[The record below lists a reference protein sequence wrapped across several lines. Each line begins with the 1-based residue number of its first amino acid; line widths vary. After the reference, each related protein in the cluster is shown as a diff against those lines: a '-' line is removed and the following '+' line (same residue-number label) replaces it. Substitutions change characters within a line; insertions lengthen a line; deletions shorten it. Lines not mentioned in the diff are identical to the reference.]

1 LCAAP
6 PGSGNAG
13 TFTGFINLRRVADAG
28 KFPGRAS
35 GGPEPSAVI
44 IGGFNSTPISK
55 EVVFVGFFISDAWA
69 QGGGQGSPFPS
80 LIMLV
85 VLFGL
90 FYVLLIRPQQKRQKE
105 HKQMAGKL
113 AKGDEVVTQGGV
125 LGRITKVGDA
135 FLNLE
140 VSEGTEIK
148 IQRTA
153 VATLMP
159 KGTIKSL

>member
-1 LCAAP
+1 
-6 PGSGNAG
+6 
-13 TFTGFINLRRVADAG
+13 
-28 KFPGRAS
+28 
-35 GGPEPSAVI
+35 
-44 IGGFNSTPISK
+44 
-55 EVVFVGFFISDAWA
+55 
-69 QGGGQGSPFPS
+69 
-80 LIMLV
+80 
-85 VLFGL
+85 
-90 FYVLLIRPQQKRQKE
+90 
-105 HKQMAGKL
+105 MAEKL

-125 LGRITKVGDA
+125 LGRITKVGDT